1 MMEQSIT
8 AMPDGHVYV
17 GGLNGITDIPPQATD
32 YGHES
37 LRPTLVGLRVMNHP
51 INNEGTFH
59 NRQLLPEGLSYT
71 RHLHLKYNENF
82 IEMKF
87 SALNYDAPQHTHY
100 RYRLEGVDKTW
111 HLSSE
116 PTGVCTAIYTS
127 LTPGTYTLQVQA
139 AMGSTSWGTTAEWQI
154 TVEPPLWKT
163 WWAYAIY
170 LIAALTLL
178 YYIIELYIADKR
190 SRMMAEQENLKRQK
204 EQHLDE
210 LKFRFFTNISHEL
223 RTPLTLIITPL
234 ELLIRKAGD
243 SSLKNDL
250 EKILGNARDLLRLVN
265 QLLDFRRLEQKGE
278 QLKLL
283 TVQIKP
289 FIEDNVNHF
298 CQLAYERH
306 IGLSCECAFGQE
318 DLFRLDAEKM
328 TRVLNNLLSNAMKFT
343 PEGGFIT
350 VQAGWQESSPAGE
363 GPNGICITVSDTG
376 IGIPAEDLKN
386 IFVRFYQSE
395 GTQSHPM
402 NTGSGIGLHLVKGY
416 MDLHKGEITVESTPG
431 KGTRF
436 TLLLP
441 AQPPQTSSS
450 NSQVAIKSKLPD
462 TEKAS
467 ESPVPEGNKVTV
479 LVAEDNEQFRTF
491 MKDLLRQEFTVL
503 TDADGQ
509 EGLAMAREYGPDLII
524 SDVMMPHMDGY
535 AF

>member
-111 HLSSE
+111 NLSSE

-210 LKFRFFTNISHEL
+210 LKFQH
-223 RTPLTLIITPL
+223 
-234 ELLIRKAGD
+234 
-243 SSLKNDL
+243 
-250 EKILGNARDLLRLVN
+250 
-265 QLLDFRRLEQKGE
+265 
-278 QLKLL
+278 
-283 TVQIKP
+283 
-289 FIEDNVNHF
+289 
-298 CQLAYERH
+298 
-306 IGLSCECAFGQE
+306 
-318 DLFRLDAEKM
+318 
-328 TRVLNNLLSNAMKFT
+328 
-343 PEGGFIT
+343 
-350 VQAGWQESSPAGE
+350 
-363 GPNGICITVSDTG
+363 
-376 IGIPAEDLKN
+376 
-386 IFVRFYQSE
+386 
-395 GTQSHPM
+395 
-402 NTGSGIGLHLVKGY
+402 
-416 MDLHKGEITVESTPG
+416 
-431 KGTRF
+431 
-436 TLLLP
+436 
-441 AQPPQTSSS
+441 
-450 NSQVAIKSKLPD
+450 
-462 TEKAS
+462 
-467 ESPVPEGNKVTV
+467 
-479 LVAEDNEQFRTF
+479 
-491 MKDLLRQEFTVL
+491 
-503 TDADGQ
+503 
-509 EGLAMAREYGPDLII
+509 
-524 SDVMMPHMDGY
+524 
-535 AF
+535 